1 MNHQS
6 ETRAE
11 AASREGVRWW
21 ARGPVLGMVCILA
34 ATFLFATMNAI
45 IRGLS
50 GAVPPVEIAFFRS
63 AFGLMLL
70 LPLVGWFGVSSIR
83 TTRFPLHATRGV
95 IHAVSMMIFFVA
107 LSMVPLAETTSLEF
121 AAPIMATTIAILFLG
136 EVVHVRRLIA
146 LTVGIAGVLIVVRPG
161 FEAVSLGQVLILVSV
176 VMWAGCQLMIRELS
190 KTDTAFAQ
198 GFYMVAFF
206 TPITLIASVPGW
218 VWPSWPH
225 LAALAGLAV
234 IATAGTWLYGEA
246 FRRADM
252 SAILPLESTKLIWS
266 VSYGLIFFAEQPEI
280 LTIVGGVTIFA
291 AAAYI
296 TIREAQIARR
306 PPPLSDTPGA

>member
-1 MNHQS
+1 M
-6 ETRAE
+6 
-11 AASREGVRWW
+11 EGMRRW
-21 ARGPVLGMVCILA
+21 ARGPVIGMVCILG

-63 AFGLMLL
+63 AFGLVLL
-70 LPLVGWFGVSSIR
+70 LPLVAWFGPGSIR
-83 TTRFPLHATRGV
+83 TARLKLHATRGV
-95 IHAVSMMIFFVA
+95 VHAVSMMVFFVA
-107 LSMVPLAETTSLEF
+107 LSLVPLAETTALEF
-121 AAPIMATTIAILFLG
+121 AAPIMSTAIAILFLG
-136 EVVHVRRLIA
+136 EVVRARRLVA
-146 LTVGIAGVLIVVRPG
+146 LAVGIAGVFIVVRPG
-161 FEAVSLGQVLILVSV
+161 FEQVSLGQVLILMSV
-176 VMWAGCQLMIRELS
+176 VMWAGCQLMIRELA

-198 GFYMVAFF
+198 GFYMVAVF
-206 TPITLIASVPGW
+206 TPITLVASIPVW
-218 VWPSWPH
+218 VWPSWAA
-225 LAALAGLAV
+225 LAALFGLAA

-266 VSYGLIFFAEQPEI
+266 VGYGLIFFQEEPEA
-280 LTIVGGVTIFA
+280 LTLIGGMVIFA

-306 PPPLSDTPGA
+306 APPTSDTPGA

>member
-63 AFGLMLL
+63 AFGLVLL
-70 LPLVGWFGVSSIR
+70 LPLVGWFGASSIR

-136 EVVHVRRLIA
+136 EVVHMRRLIA
-146 LTVGIAGVLIVVRPG
+146 LGVGIAGVFIVVRPG

-198 GFYMVAFF
+198 GVYMVAFF
-206 TPITLIASVPGW
+206 TPITLIASLPGW

>member
-1 MNHQS
+1 
-6 ETRAE
+6 
-11 AASREGVRWW
+11 
-21 ARGPVLGMVCILA
+21 MVCILA

-70 LPLVGWFGVSSIR
+70 LPLVAWFGPSSIR
-83 TTRFPLHATRGV
+83 TARFPLHATRGV
-95 IHAVSMMIFFVA
+95 VHAVSMMIFFVA

-121 AAPIMATTIAILFLG
+121 AAPIMSTAIAILFLG
-136 EVVHVRRLIA
+136 EVVHARRLIA
-146 LTVGIAGVLIVVRPG
+146 LAVGIAGVFIVVRPG
-161 FEAVSLGQVLILVSV
+161 FEDVSLGQILILVSV
-176 VMWAGCQLMIRELS
+176 VMWAACQLMIRELS

-198 GFYMVAFF
+198 GVYMVAFF

-266 VSYGLIFFAEQPEI
+266 VSFGLIFFAEQPEI
-280 LTIVGGVTIFA
+280 LTILGGVTIFA

-306 PPPLSDTPGA
+306 PPPQSDTPGA

>member
-1 MNHQS
+1 M
-6 ETRAE
+6 
-11 AASREGVRWW
+11 EGVRWW

-63 AFGLMLL
+63 VFGLLLL
-70 LPLVGWFGVSSIR
+70 LPFVAWFGLGSIR
-83 TTRFPLHATRGV
+83 TARLPLHATRGV
-95 IHAVSMMIFFVA
+95 VHAVSMMIFFVA

-121 AAPIMATTIAILFLG
+121 AAPIMSTAIAILFLG
-136 EVVHVRRLIA
+136 EIVHARRLIA
-146 LTVGIAGVLIVVRPG
+146 LAVGVAGVLIVVRPG
-161 FEAVSLGQVLILVSV
+161 FEDVSLGQVLILISV

-190 KTDTAFAQ
+190 RTDTAFTQ

-206 TPITLIASVPGW
+206 TPITLIASVPVW
-218 VWPSWPH
+218 VWPSVGEVAV
-225 LAALAGLAV
+225 LGGLAV

-246 FRRADM
+246 FRRAEM

-266 VSYGLIFFAEQPEI
+266 VGYGLIFFSEQPEVLTLVGG
-280 LTIVGGVTIFA
+280 LTIFG

-306 PPPLSDTPGA
+306 PPPTSDTPGA

>member
-1 MNHQS
+1 M
-6 ETRAE
+6 
-11 AASREGVRWW
+11 RWW
-21 ARGPVLGMVCILA
+21 VRGPLIGMVCVLA

-63 AFGLMLL
+63 AFGLLLL
-70 LPLVGWFGVSSIR
+70 LPLVWWFGPSSIR
-83 TTRFPLHATRGV
+83 TARFPLHATRGV

-107 LSMVPLAETTSLEF
+107 LSMVPLAETTALEF
-121 AAPIMATTIAILFLG
+121 AAPIMSTVIAILFLG

-146 LTVGIAGVLIVVRPG
+146 LAVGIAGVFVVVRPG
-161 FEAVSLGQVLILVSV
+161 FETVSLGQILILVSV

-206 TPITLIASVPGW
+206 TPMTLIVSLPGW
-218 VWPSWPH
+218 VWPSLPH

-280 LTIVGGVTIFA
+280 LT
-291 AAAYI
+291 
-296 TIREAQIARR
+296 
-306 PPPLSDTPGA
+306 

>member
-1 MNHQS
+1 M
-6 ETRAE
+6 
-11 AASREGVRWW
+11 EGVRWW

-63 AFGLMLL
+63 AFGLMIL
-70 LPLVGWFGVSSIR
+70 LPLVAWFGWSSIR
-83 TTRFPLHATRGV
+83 TQRLRLHATRGTV
-95 IHAVSMMIFFVA
+95 HAISMMVFFVA

-121 AAPIMATTIAILFLG
+121 AAPIMSTAIAILFLG
-136 EVVHVRRLIA
+136 EVVHARRLIA
-146 LTVGIAGVLIVVRPG
+146 LGVGVAGVLIVVRPG
-161 FEAVSLGQVLILVSV
+161 FEEVSLGQMLILVSV

-190 KTDTAFAQ
+190 KTETAFAQ
-198 GFYMVAFF
+198 GFYMVAIF
-206 TPITLIASVPGW
+206 TPITLVASVPVW
-218 VWPSWPH
+218 VWPSWSE
-225 LAALAGLAV
+225 LWALAGLAA

-266 VSYGLIFFAEQPEI
+266 VGYGLIFFHEQPEV
-280 LTIVGGVTIFA
+280 LTLVGGVTIFA

-306 PPPLSDTPGA
+306 PPPTSDSPGG